1 VEIKKLKTQL
11 FLKKTMRFT
20 GFLLQK
26 AEKSEAF
33 QVPVEMQG

>member
-1 VEIKKLKTQL
+1 
-11 FLKKTMRFT
+11 MRFT